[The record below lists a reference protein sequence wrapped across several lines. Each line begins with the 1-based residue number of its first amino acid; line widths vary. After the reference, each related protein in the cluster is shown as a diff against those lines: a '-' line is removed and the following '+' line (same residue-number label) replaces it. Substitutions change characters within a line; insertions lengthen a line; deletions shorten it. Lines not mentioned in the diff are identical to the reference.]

1 MKLKDDII
9 AKELEKQITDALKK
23 KFEEQ
28 GHSLTGKGIKSLQTI
43 VKDELGGLIIQILG
57 DEYMGFQDAG
67 RRAGKGMPV
76 DILQEWVKR
85 RGLATDM
92 KDVKRIAF
100 LINRNMKRIG
110 THSVRGRI
118 DLSKRH
124 FIKDTIEDKSN
135 FIQESLF
142 KMFNKNFDLMVTNYT
157 KELQK
162 TKTIIST

>member
-28 GHSLTGKGIKSLQTI
+28 GHSLTGKGINSLQTI

-57 DEYMGFQDAG
+57 EEYMGFQDAG
-67 RRAGKGMPV
+67 RKAGKMPP
-76 DILQEWVKR
+76 IEPLMRWVKL
-85 RGLATDM
+85 RGLASDM
-92 KDVKRIAF
+92 KAVKRIAF
-100 LINRNMKRIG
+100 AIAMNMKKIG
-110 THSVRGRI
+110 MHSSGSRI

-124 FIKDTIEDKSN
+124 FISDTITNETG
-135 FIQESLF
+135 FIQDSLF

>member
-1 MKLKDDII
+1 M
-9 AKELEKQITDALKK
+9 A
-23 KFEEQ
+23 
-28 GHSLTGKGIKSLQTI
+28 SSYLTRTVTGSSTTKATYS
-43 VKDELGGLIIQILG
+43 
-57 DEYMGFQDAG
+57 A
-67 RRAGKGMPV
+67 
-76 DILQEWVKR
+76 WVKR
-85 RGLATDM
+85 SGLATDM
-92 KDVKRIAF
+92 IDVKRIAF

-135 FIQESLF
+135 FIQDSLF